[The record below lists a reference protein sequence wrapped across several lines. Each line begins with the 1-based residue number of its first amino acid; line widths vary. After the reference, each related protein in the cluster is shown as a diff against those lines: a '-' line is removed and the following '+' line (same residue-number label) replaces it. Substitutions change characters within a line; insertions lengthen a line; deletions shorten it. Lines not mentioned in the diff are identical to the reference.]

1 MKKIALAA
9 FSATAMLALSACGD
23 AAEEAPVEETTVIDT
38 APVEP
43 IVDDTAAMDAA
54 ATDAA
59 TDAAAGADAAADAA
73 ADSADAAADAADAA
87 TDTAAQ

>member
-43 IVDDTAAMDAA
+43 IEDPAMDAMA
-54 ATDAA
+54 DDAA
-59 TDAAAGADAAADAA
+59 MEADAA
-73 ADSADAAADAADAA
+73 ADSATDAADSAADAADAA
-87 TDTAAQ
+87 ATDAPAQ